1 MAGQEKFSYP
11 FFYDYPPYFTL
22 QPVRDTRERQV
33 QLWKDLILR
42 YCKHSRAFA
51 INLDEDF
58 PLFSNASIQRKLSNE
73 AKELFLGALVAEGRG
88 EWLDKGH
95 RRCLVLWRKVEDW
108 ADTILAFAQENALG
122 NGVTTVEELR
132 SGDDSK
138 GTDLEGID
146 YTVLYR
152 ALKVL
157 EHRGKATLFK
167 GSAADDEGVK
177 FFA

>member
-1 MAGQEKFSYP
+1 MASDEFSFP
-11 FFYDYPPYFTL
+11 FFYNYPPYFTL

-33 QLWKDLILR
+33 ALWKDLILR
-42 YCKHSRAFA
+42 YCKHRRVFVV
-51 INLDEDF
+51 NFDEDF
-58 PLFSNASIQRKLSNE
+58 PLFSNATIQRKLSNE
-73 AKELFLGALVAEGRG
+73 AKELFVGALVAEGRA
-88 EWLDKGH
+88 EWLGKGR
-95 RRCLVLWRKVEDW
+95 RRCLILWRKVEDW
-108 ADTILAFAQENALG
+108 ADTILDFARENALA

-146 YTVLYR
+146 YTLLYR

-157 EHRGKATLFK
+157 EHRGKAALFK